1 MKEPQ
6 LVRTRLVLS
15 DNAFASMVAKRMTGS
30 TSNSMVEEQL
40 VRELAQ
46 KLLDMRLVEFKHQH
60 DHITDRHFLDA
71 ALYVVS
77 PNNVTKGRSFL

>member
-6 LVRTRLVLS
+6 LIRTRLVLS

-40 VRELAQ
+40 VRELTQ

-77 PNNVTKGRSFL
+77 PNNVIKEWTFI